1 LIVNGRTRNHFR
13 GHGLNNGDP
22 KKDNPSWIVV
32 NNNKTRALWRKT
44 ISMPEIRKSTVVL
57 PELFVVLVLSAWS
70 WVVANDG
77 EPNWSRFRGPNGS
90 GVCDLYQFPT
100 QIGPA
105 KIVWQVALDGAGHA
119 SPVVRNGRVFVA
131 SADPETGRQVLAAY
145 STENGKL
152 IWQRLLPG
160 EVFPKHAFNSFASST
175 PALDEKQL
183 YYAWAIPM
191 SLRLIAVA
199 QETGEIVWDRD
210 LGPFVSQHGF
220 GASPIV
226 YKDLVILPNEQDGE
240 SFIVALDCA
249 TGSVRWKTPRKSEKT
264 AYSTPTILRIA
275 GAKDQLILTSW
286 AHGVASLDPLSGT
299 PLWELPIFHNRT
311 VGSPLVVNDLIV
323 ASSGEGGI
331 GREMFVVRAGIPET
345 GRQPKIH
352 YEIRG
357 SLPYV
362 TTSVA
367 YQGLLYLLFDK
378 GIVICQNLDDGQV
391 FWKERIPGEYF
402 SSPLVLGGKLYCL
415 SRSGTLV
422 VLATGKEYQLLGQYD
437 FGEPTHATPAVAD
450 GLLLIRTLRTLFA
463 IKALNSAPQ
472 K

>member
-1 LIVNGRTRNHFR
+1 
-13 GHGLNNGDP
+13 
-22 KKDNPSWIVV
+22 
-32 NNNKTRALWRKT
+32 
-44 ISMPEIRKSTVVL
+44 MCEIRKCAECLLGLVVGLVVL
-57 PELFVVLVLSAWS
+57 LWS
-70 WVVANDG
+70 SVMANDP

-90 GVCDLYQFPT
+90 GVSDLYQFPT
-100 QIGPA
+100 QIGPD
-105 KIVWQVALDGAGHA
+105 KILWQVALDGAGHA
-119 SPVVRNGRVFVA
+119 SPVARNRRVFVA
-131 SADPETGRQVLAAY
+131 SADPETGRQILAAY
-145 STENGKL
+145 STENGTL
-152 IWQRLLPG
+152 IWRRLLPG
-160 EVFPKHAFNSFASST
+160 DVFPKHAFNSFASST
-175 PALDEKQL
+175 PALDQEHV
-183 YYAWAIPM
+183 YYAWAIPQ
-191 SLRLIAVA
+191 SLRIVAIA
-199 QETGEIVWDRD
+199 QDTGEIVWEQD

-226 YKDLVILPNEQDGE
+226 YQDLVILPNEQDGE

-249 TGSVRWKTPRKSEKT
+249 TGSVRWKTPRKSEKA

-286 AHGVASLDPLSGT
+286 AHGVASLDPLSGH
-299 PLWELPIFHNRT
+299 PLWELPVFHNRT

-345 GRQPKIH
+345 GRQPEIH

-367 YQGLLYLLFDK
+367 YQSLLYLLFDK
-378 GIVICQNLDDGQV
+378 GIIICQNLDDGQV
-391 FWKERIPGEYF
+391 FWRQRIPGEYF
-402 SSPLVLGGKLYCL
+402 SSPVVLGGKLYCL

-422 VLATGKEYQLLGQYD
+422 VLATGKEYQFLGQSD

-463 IKALNSAPQ
+463 IKALNSGPQ